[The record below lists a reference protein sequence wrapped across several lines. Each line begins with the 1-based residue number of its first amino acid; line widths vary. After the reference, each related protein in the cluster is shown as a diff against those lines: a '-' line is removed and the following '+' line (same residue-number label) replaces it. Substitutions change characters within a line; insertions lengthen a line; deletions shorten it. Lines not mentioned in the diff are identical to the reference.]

1 MWYLIVRRCATAV
14 SPLVML
20 GVRKRMEDR
29 SCRRQLVHSWRR
41 GMGDAIVLGSVA
53 DRACGKV
60 VSRVLCKG
68 CYRVARQAGEI
79 SMLEEKRGCVA
90 EGASLE

>member
-1 MWYLIVRRCATAV
+1 
-14 SPLVML
+14 
-20 GVRKRMEDR
+20 
-29 SCRRQLVHSWRR
+29 
-41 GMGDAIVLGSVA
+41 MGDAIVLGSVA

-79 SMLEEKRGCVA
+79 SMLEGKCGCVA